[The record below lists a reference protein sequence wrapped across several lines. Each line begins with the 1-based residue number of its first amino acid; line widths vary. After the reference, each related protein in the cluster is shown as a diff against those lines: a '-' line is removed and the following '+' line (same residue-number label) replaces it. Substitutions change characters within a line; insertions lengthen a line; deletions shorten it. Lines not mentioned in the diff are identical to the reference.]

1 MICHV
6 CLSENVKGK
15 VDRLELCDECMK
27 KIAKY
32 WDEKDVKRY

>member
-6 CLSENVKGK
+6 CLSEKVKGK